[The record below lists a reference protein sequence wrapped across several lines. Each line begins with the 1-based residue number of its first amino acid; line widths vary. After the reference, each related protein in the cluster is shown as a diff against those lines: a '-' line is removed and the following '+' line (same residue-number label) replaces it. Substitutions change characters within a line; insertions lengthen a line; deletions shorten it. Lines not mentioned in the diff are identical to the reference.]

1 MAKKKKKK
9 TKQKMEFSKF
19 AFICTAVLFGL
30 VIVASIALM
39 WKTDTTD
46 ALSFLI
52 PSASGLTVTA
62 TGFYYQKA
70 KVENIIKISKE
81 NNLTINEVK
90 SISKGAEENNNDYND
105 YSIE

>member
-1 MAKKKKKK
+1 MAKKKKKQ
-9 TKQKMEFSKF
+9 KQKMEFSKM

-81 NNLTINEVK
+81 HNLTINEVK
-90 SISKGAEENNNDYND
+90 SIGKTVEENNDYNTD
-105 YSIE
+105 SMI